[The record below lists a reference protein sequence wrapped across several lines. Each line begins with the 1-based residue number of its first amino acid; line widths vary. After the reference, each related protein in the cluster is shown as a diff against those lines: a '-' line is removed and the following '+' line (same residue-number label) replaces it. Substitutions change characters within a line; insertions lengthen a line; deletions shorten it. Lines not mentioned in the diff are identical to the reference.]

1 MQRDVFYQ
9 QGGLRR
15 FDRRLVWSAVLLVAG
30 LTGCGGNSPSGNDAS
45 EERYRAARPADQVQ
59 FSEIVSSSQRKA
71 RDAKNDMQLG
81 GIKGERD
88 RLICNSVAGITG
100 DWWANPDPMTALERM
115 GKPIFSATNWVGKVK
130 TLDAT
135 SDGFGVL
142 VIEVEDGVTVGT
154 TNNAISDVSSE
165 TLIRQTS
172 PLFSQVSTLSEGQW
186 VMFSGSFLTG
196 TSGDCF
202 SEMSMSLA
210 GKVRSPEFVFRFS
223 EVSPMPSPAAA
234 DSGSEPASSIIPGS
248 YEKPEIDGVEGATIA
263 VEETESGYSI
273 DLHDPELNAT
283 GGVSGCMIAAET
295 SQSPIS
301 DGTFVARG
309 RGDTS
314 ESCTL
319 TLSNVSEG
327 SIEVRTSNCEES
339 CTSELGL
346 SRLSGL
352 YLRKS
357 LGASSIDEELV
368 GAAQEPAESPVMIEV
383 SPGAGSVTIVKVV
396 GRMDQVVVHDVIAN
410 RGNCPVWIGGI
421 QALSGNLQPAKAMNQ
436 QLAFG
441 ETADF
446 YINNVQC
453 RLLEVEVN
461 TDAGAWT
468 FAIQ

>member
-1 MQRDVFYQ
+1 MQRDVCYQ

-45 EERYRAARPADQVQ
+45 EERYRAARPAAQVQ
-59 FSEIVSSSQRKA
+59 FSEIVSSSQQKA

-88 RLICNSVAGITG
+88 RLICNSVAGIAG

-172 PLFSQVSTLSEGQW
+172 PLFAQVSTLSEGQW

-210 GKVRSPEFVFRFS
+210 GKLRSPEFVFRFS
-223 EVSPMPSPAAA
+223 EVSPMVLPFAPGV
-234 DSGSEPASSIIPGS
+234 DSASSIT
-248 YEKPEIDGVEGATIA
+248 ETA
-263 VEETESGYSI
+263 VV
-273 DLHDPELNAT
+273 LP
-283 GGVSGCMIAAET
+283 
-295 SQSPIS
+295 SPQEQE
-301 DGTFVARG
+301 AQA
-309 RGDTS
+309 DTS
-314 ESCTL
+314 ELAIASA
-319 TLSNVSEG
+319 
-327 SIEVRTSNCEES
+327 
-339 CTSELGL
+339 EL
-346 SRLSGL
+346 
-352 YLRKS
+352 
-357 LGASSIDEELV
+357 
-368 GAAQEPAESPVMIEV
+368 PAESSVPQAQKASTPSFDCAKASTLVESTICADPLLARLDAALAKTYGDIRASDIGEDARSYLRTTQREWIRERNECSDVRCIETAYRNRIDEVCGTPV
-383 SPGAGSVTIVKVV
+383 
-396 GRMDQVVVHDVIAN
+396 
-410 RGNCPVWIGGI
+410 
-421 QALSGNLQPAKAMNQ
+421 LSGVHPACPMSD
-436 QLAFG
+436 
-441 ETADF
+441 E
-446 YINNVQC
+446 IN
-453 RLLEVEVN
+453 
-461 TDAGAWT
+461 
-468 FAIQ
+468 